1 MKSTSNMRVLLIAA
15 LAASASAAT
24 TPCGGTCV
32 EKLFTEMV
40 SAEAMGFTEADAA
53 TYGYLLWRGWTE
65 GSGQAGFDWVG
76 DAVKWIGGADA
87 CNCLEACT
95 ATKIKTC
102 IKDATAEKTTEIDTG
117 ITNYS
122 GEGSSD
128 DLKAAFRAILG
139 AIANQVAPDSEPA
152 KKWKGK
158 LTNDELTS
166 AIKVYN
172 IVGKYVTFVEPA
184 LKAAFKDKDAALKTC
199 TDAVNTAIGFK
210 EGEDLAVAIANNGD
224 KAFGTE
230 GVLGDKCF
238 GSADA
243 LKEFTFTPTGAT
255 KEQKVDADNT
265 ASTLIT
271 AEKKKADDAVTAQLK
286 STGADGSSDA
296 TSPAAVLSAAAALIA
311 MML

>member
-117 ITNYS
+117 IT
-122 GEGSSD
+122 
-128 DLKAAFRAILG
+128 
-139 AIANQVAPDSEPA
+139 NQVAPDSEPA